1 MPKLEYAGIQVDVD
15 EEGYLLNF
23 DDWDEKVACAL
34 ADREGI
40 LDRCP
45 LTREKMDILKFLRD
59 YYEKFHSFPIVQYVC
74 KNVHQPKEC
83 EYEEFMDPI
92 QAWKI
97 AGLPKPTTEVFAYIR
112 HKIS

>member
-15 EEGYLLNF
+15 EEGYLVNF
-23 DDWDEKVACAL
+23 DDWDEKVSCAL

-83 EYEEFMDPI
+83 EYEEFLDPI

-97 AGLPKPTTEVFAYIR
+97 AGLPKPTTEVFAYLKHR
-112 HKIS
+112 SL